1 MGIEHY
7 ALHLLTFIFGY
18 VTCRTFYFIK
28 SARVSIILLKIMH
41 VVSLSILIKCIE
53 EYSHAGA
60 QKLKTLTNCGILPSD
75 EVYKKIEI
83 ENENNITLFK
93 ERSIATILSLHP
105 DYFRNVIEFEDWNT
119 AMVFLQRNKEIGKA
133 FLS

>member
-1 MGIEHY
+1 MGLEHY

-28 SARVSIILLKIMH
+28 SARISVILLKIMH

-53 EYSHAGA
+53 EYSFVSTE
-60 QKLKTLTNCGILPSD
+60 KLKTLSNCGVMPSD

-83 ENENNITLFK
+83 ENENTITLFK
-93 ERSIATILSLHP
+93 ERSIATMISLHP
-105 DYFRNVIEFEDWNT
+105 EYFRNIIEFEDWNT
-119 AMVFLQRNKEIGKA
+119 AMLFLQRNKEIGKA